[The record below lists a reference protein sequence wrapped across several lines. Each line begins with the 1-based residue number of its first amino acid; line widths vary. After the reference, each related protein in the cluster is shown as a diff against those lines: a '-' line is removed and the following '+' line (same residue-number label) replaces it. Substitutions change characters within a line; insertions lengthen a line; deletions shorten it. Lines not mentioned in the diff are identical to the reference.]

1 MIKDLKSYKDINYE
15 TTLKMA
21 SISQEEYRAM
31 KAEIE
36 KLKEENAEMKKH
48 IKLKIQICDRDRVA
62 IVFGTYECRLFK
74 SQWLKIFEN
83 TDDVRQFIWDHEDEL
98 Y

>member
-1 MIKDLKSYKDINYE
+1 MSAVITPEQYH
-15 TTLKMA
+15 
-21 SISQEEYRAM
+21 AM
-31 KAEIE
+31 KEEIE
-36 KLKEENAEMKKH
+36 KLKAENAEMKKRA
-48 IKLKIQICDRDRVA
+48 KLKIQICDRDRVA

-83 TDDVRQFIWDHEDEL
+83 SDDIRKFIKENEEEL